1 MSNEFEKFCSFIE
14 DVSPVDFNKNWSKY
28 SFMAARF
35 VLEPI
40 CLGIQSKNYNNLLAL
55 AKKQLPALSK
65 ELPDDFLNKKILDF
79 AVTAYK
85 NKNINSFNEL
95 LDDFSDENLSKRNII
110 LKLYNLEI
118 EDAFY
123 ECEKFSLY
131 RPDIFYEKNIK
142 NTIQNIEDNEY
153 LKNCIIDLFEPK
165 KGKQPLTILVLKNI
179 TTYKMDEKITK
190 TIIKSSAIDWL
201 YFFGSII
208 NQFDF
213 LSTSVHHAI
222 EAYSIF
228 TQDMT
233 PVVISDPGEFLSHYY
248 IPPLQISQKELED
261 HKIILSFFSSTDKF
275 EIKLAKAA
283 KWLGKSKFA
292 TCIEDSFLYI
302 AIALEC
308 LLSYDDKSF
317 IAPSKT
323 NSLAEGLT
331 FLLEDTL
338 DNRLNIYRDIKE
350 MYGKRSSIVH
360 SGSSSVTNEMKERFF
375 NYVFNGLKKAI
386 ELKCNGM
393 LTIDDFRKYIENKKF
408 S

>member
-1 MSNEFEKFCSFIE
+1 
-14 DVSPVDFNKNWSKY
+14 
-28 SFMAARF
+28 
-35 VLEPI
+35 
-40 CLGIQSKNYNNLLAL
+40 
-55 AKKQLPALSK
+55 
-65 ELPDDFLNKKILDF
+65 
-79 AVTAYK
+79 
-85 NKNINSFNEL
+85 
-95 LDDFSDENLSKRNII
+95 
-110 LKLYNLEI
+110 
-118 EDAFY
+118 
-123 ECEKFSLY
+123 
-131 RPDIFYEKNIK
+131 
-142 NTIQNIEDNEY
+142 
-153 LKNCIIDLFEPK
+153 
-165 KGKQPLTILVLKNI
+165 
-179 TTYKMDEKITK
+179 
-190 TIIKSSAIDWL
+190 
-201 YFFGSII
+201 
-208 NQFDF
+208 
-213 LSTSVHHAI
+213 
-222 EAYSIF
+222 
-228 TQDMT
+228 
-233 PVVISDPGEFLSHYY
+233 
-248 IPPLQISQKELED
+248 
-261 HKIILSFFSSTDKF
+261 SFFSSTDKF

-360 SGSSSVTNEMKERFF
+360 SGSSSVTNEIKERFF
-375 NYVFNGLKKAI
+375 NYVFNGLKKVI